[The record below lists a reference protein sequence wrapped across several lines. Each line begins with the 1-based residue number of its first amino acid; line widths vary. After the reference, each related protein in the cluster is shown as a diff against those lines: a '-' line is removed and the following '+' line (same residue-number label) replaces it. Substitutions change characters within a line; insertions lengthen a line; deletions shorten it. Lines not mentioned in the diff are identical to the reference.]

1 MELLT
6 VSPIVTH
13 ESPSTNGFTVGLAV
27 GVGVGVG
34 VTVGVDVGFGAT
46 ATPLFQT
53 NFFPLLMQEYF
64 LPFAVAV
71 VPTFLQVSPAFTAA
85 TAFNCTRKSAAV
97 TRIARSFF
105 TKKG

>member
-13 ESPSTNGFTVGLAV
+13 ESPSTNGFTVGLT
-27 GVGVGVG
+27 VGVGVG
-34 VTVGVDVGFGAT
+34 VTVGVGVGFGAT

-71 VPTFLQVSPAFTAA
+71 VPTFLQVSPAFMAA
-85 TAFNCTRKSAAV
+85 TAFNGIRKSTAV
-97 TRIARSFF
+97 TRTARSFF